1 MSFSRVVAM
10 ILRKSVKP
18 LQHMVNEAMQV
29 LDESPVSA
37 SAYSQA
43 RQKLLHTA
51 FIELNQKAI
60 LGAMYDDG
68 VYKTFWGY
76 RVLAVDG
83 SKLRL
88 PDTDELRALFGTQRY
103 AVTAG
108 ADTIEGEHAMGL
120 ASVLYDVLNRVAL
133 DASLNHSDA
142 YEVDVATRHLPHT
155 LATDLLVLDRNYPS
169 YRMLAGL
176 TQWQRAFVIRCSGR
190 SFSAARKMLKGE
202 GEDSQVVTLKPPA
215 GKAGLFRSMG
225 LPSRIR
231 VRFVRVRLSTGEWE
245 VLVTSLLDGQRYPSE
260 AFRELYCLRWG
271 IETFYGLL
279 KTRLELENFTGL
291 SAEAVR
297 QDFYASI
304 YLTGLE
310 SILTA
315 DAQEELDSRPTKKP
329 QTVNRGVAFNTI
341 KNQAFNLLNSDIDS
355 QQLLERMTALFLQ
368 SPNSDRKGRNPPRKK
383 SSAHRLLNFHK
394 RKKKHCF

>member
-1 MSFSRVVAM
+1 M
-10 ILRKSVKP
+10 
-18 LQHMVNEAMQV
+18 
-29 LDESPVSA
+29 
-37 SAYSQA
+37 
-43 RQKLLHTA
+43 
-51 FIELNQKAI
+51 
-60 LGAMYDDG
+60 
-68 VYKTFWGY
+68 
-76 RVLAVDG
+76 
-83 SKLRL
+83 
-88 PDTDELRALFGTQRY
+88 
-103 AVTAG
+103 
-108 ADTIEGEHAMGL
+108 
-120 ASVLYDVLNRVAL
+120 
-133 DASLNHSDA
+133 
-142 YEVDVATRHLPHT
+142 
-155 LATDLLVLDRNYPS
+155 S
-169 YRMLAGL
+169 YR
-176 TQWQRAFVIRCSGR
+176 
-190 SFSAARKMLKGE
+190 
-202 GEDSQVVTLKPPA
+202 
-215 GKAGLFRSMG
+215 
-225 LPSRIR
+225 
-231 VRFVRVRLSTGEWE
+231 WE
-245 VLVTSLLDGQRYPSE
+245 
-260 AFRELYCLRWG
+260 